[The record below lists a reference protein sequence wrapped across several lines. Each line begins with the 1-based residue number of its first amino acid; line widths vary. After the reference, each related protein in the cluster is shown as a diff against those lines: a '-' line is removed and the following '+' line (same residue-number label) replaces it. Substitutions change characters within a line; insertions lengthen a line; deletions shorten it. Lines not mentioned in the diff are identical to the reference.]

1 MSIKW
6 FIGHFIIIESQR
18 RDLKGRLQQRTDYDS
33 VWSPESSNT
42 KTTSGPPTDY
52 ENTNVDQMAA
62 TNYENTNVD
71 QMVATSY
78 ENTNVDQMVATSYE
92 NTNVDQIVAT
102 NYENL
107 PPQNSGT
114 YESVRLPDSS
124 HIYDALSKDGIY
136 K

>member
-1 MSIKW
+1 MSLKW

-71 QMVATSY
+71 QMVAT
-78 ENTNVDQMVATSYE
+78 TNYE

-114 YESVRLPDSS
+114 YESVRLPDNS